1 MRKLKKICCG
11 FSFAFGTATLL
22 LALFLCFGQSAYA
35 TEATEGNQGIT
46 DERRQEASEL
56 TLPNNNPADRG
67 NTNGI
72 FVSWNNDEGNLSGN
86 IRILLVL
93 TVISLAPAIL
103 IMLTSFT
110 RIVVVL
116 HFVRTAV
123 GTQTVPPN
131 QVMVGLALFLTLFIM
146 NPVFSEINETAIQ
159 PLEANEIN
167 QEEAMERIEA
177 PIRRFMYKEMQRKDL
192 KLFCDIA
199 EIDMAGMDLSEPE
212 TLEPI
217 PMNVVIP
224 AFIVS
229 ELRTAFIIG
238 FLIYIPFIV
247 IDMVVASVLMSMGM
261 MMLPPAMISMPF
273 KLLLFIT
280 VDGWE
285 LLFQNI
291 VTGFY

>member
-11 FSFAFGTATLL
+11 FSFAFGTTTLL

-35 TEATEGNQGIT
+35 TEATDGNQQLT
-46 DERRQEASEL
+46 DEMRQEAGEL
-56 TLPNNNPADRG
+56 TPRNDQPAERG

-72 FVSWNNDEGNLSGN
+72 SISWNNDEGNLSGN

-167 QEEAMERIEA
+167 QEEAMERMEA

-199 EIDMAGMDLSEPE
+199 EIDMTGMDLSEPE

-224 AFIVS
+224 AFIIS

-261 MMLPPAMISMPF
+261 MMLPPTTISMPF
-273 KLLLFIT
+273 KILLF
-280 VDGWE
+280 VLADGWN
-285 LLFQNI
+285 LVISNL
-291 VTGFY
+291 VKTFY